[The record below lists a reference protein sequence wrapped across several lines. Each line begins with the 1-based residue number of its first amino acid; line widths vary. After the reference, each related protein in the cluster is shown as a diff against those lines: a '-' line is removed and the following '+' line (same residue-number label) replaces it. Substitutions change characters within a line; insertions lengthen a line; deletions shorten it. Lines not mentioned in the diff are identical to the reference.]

1 MRKTRKD
8 KVLPEPID
16 LLKEYEELKEKYD
29 RAGKIGAGT
38 ELAAKYGVKVN
49 TLQSTL
55 SRARYIETGAK
66 DWPLDF
72 SKRWEETTK
81 ELLAKIKGM
90 PDILIVE
97 KDRV

>member
-1 MRKTRKD
+1 MRKARKD

-29 RAGKIGAGT
+29 RAGKVGAGT

-49 TLQSTL
+49 TLQSAL
-55 SRARYIETGAK
+55 SRARYIELGAK

-72 SKRWEETTK
+72 SKRWNETRADILK
-81 ELLAKIKGM
+81 KIKNM
-90 PDILIVE
+90 PDIDIVC
-97 KDRV
+97 KD

>member
-29 RAGKIGAGT
+29 RAGKVGVGT

-55 SRARYIETGAK
+55 SRARYIELGAK
-66 DWPLDF
+66 DWTLDF
-72 SKRWEETTK
+72 SKRWNETRADILK
-81 ELLAKIKGM
+81 KIKNM
-90 PDILIVE
+90 PDIDIVC
-97 KDRV
+97 KD